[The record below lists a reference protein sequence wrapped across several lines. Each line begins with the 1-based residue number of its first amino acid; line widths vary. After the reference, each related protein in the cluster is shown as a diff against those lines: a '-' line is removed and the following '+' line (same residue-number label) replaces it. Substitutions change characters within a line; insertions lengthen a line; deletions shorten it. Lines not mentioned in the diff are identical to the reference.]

1 MKNISSIC
9 WGIVFII
16 VGVIFGLNA
25 LNITDIDIFFQGWW
39 TLFIIVPCFFGVIH
53 SKDRTGNLIG
63 LFIGIFLLL
72 CVRDVLSFDLFFKLL
87 FPFILVVIGLSFIFK
102 DFFNRKVMKQVKKIN
117 PGKSS
122 EYMATFSSQN
132 VSFQNE
138 KFEGCEAS
146 AIFGGV
152 KLDLR
157 DSDIKKDC
165 VINVSSIFGGVDIFV
180 PKDINV
186 KVVSTSIFGG
196 VTDHTKKK
204 NSDGKVTIYVNATCL
219 FGGVEIKC

>member
-9 WGIVFII
+9 WGIVFIV

-25 LNITDIDIFFQGWW
+25 LNITDIDIFFHGWW

-53 SKDRTGNLIG
+53 SKDRVGNLIG

-72 CVRDVLSFDLFFKLL
+72 CTRDILSFDLFFKLL
-87 FPFILVVIGLSFIFK
+87 FPFILVVLGLSFVFK
-102 DFFNRKVMKQVKKIN
+102 DFFNRKVMEQVKKVST
-117 PGKSS
+117 GKNN

-132 VSFQNE
+132 IGFQNE

-146 AIFGGV
+146 AVFGGV

-165 VINVSSIFGGVDIFV
+165 VINVSSIFGGIDIFV
-180 PKDINV
+180 PKDVNV
-186 KVVSTSIFGG
+186 KVVSTCILGG

-204 NSDGKVTIYVNATCL
+204 NSDSKVTIYVNATCL